1 MSLAVDSF
9 SCALGVLSRYPKI
22 LMPLLVPFVVH
33 VVSAFTRLGF
43 VGSALASLLS
53 FISYAVMVQALA
65 FAVEGKTVDVWAA
78 WRKVSERLDDA
89 IITSFLATLLALTVI
104 LIPAALYS
112 IVVMVVDGEKPVKS
126 IMKALSF
133 IIDNLKEVIVILIV
147 AIVVAVLAYI
157 LGAIIP
163 LTGFI
168 LFYALSLV
176 ISGLVCLAMAILYFV
191 RAKKV
196 SLKVFY

>member
-1 MSLAVDSF
+1 M
-9 SCALGVLSRYPKI
+9 
-22 LMPLLVPFVVH
+22 
-33 VVSAFTRLGF
+33 
-43 VGSALASLLS
+43 
-53 FISYAVMVQALA
+53 
-65 FAVEGKTVDVWAA
+65 
-78 WRKVSERLDDA
+78 
-89 IITSFLATLLALTVI
+89 I

-133 IIDNLKEVIVILIV
+133 IIDNLKEVIVLLIV

-163 LTGFI
+163 SVGFI